1 MRILIQEVW
10 GRAEFL
16 MSSQMIQMLLD
27 GKPHTSGVECDFSE
41 SVPQVCVSQLWLP

>member
-27 GKPHTSGVECDFSE
+27 GKPHTSGVECDFSVWF
-41 SVPQVCVSQLWLP
+41 SGVC